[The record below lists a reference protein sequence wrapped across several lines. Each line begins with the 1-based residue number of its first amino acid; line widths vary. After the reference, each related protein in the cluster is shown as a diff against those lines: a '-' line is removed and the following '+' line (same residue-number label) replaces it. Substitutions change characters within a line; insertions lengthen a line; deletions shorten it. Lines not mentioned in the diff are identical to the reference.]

1 MAVEFIHNAKQIQ
14 QDLIKGDWAIKR
26 VVVYK
31 AQISEQE
38 ATNQRQAGE
47 LASLTKTN
55 GNLSADLTDAKQK
68 LGEQTLKAKSARLEV
83 WAMRAA
89 ILLYLTG
96 KLKGVLP

>member
-26 VVVYK
+26 EVVYK

-55 GNLSADLTDAKQK
+55 GNLTTDLATAKQQ
-68 LGEQTLKAKSARLEV
+68 LGEQTLKTKSAKLEV
-83 WAMRAA
+83 WAMRLAVG
-89 ILLYLTG
+89 LYLVG
-96 KLKGVLP
+96 KLNRILP